1 MTGRA
6 AVRRPPRGTPLCR
19 PCFLAAVEADV
30 GDLTEA
36 AALFRPGDVVAVGM
50 SGGKDSTALAAI
62 LSTLNARRQWRLRL
76 CLLAIDE
83 GIAGY
88 RDDSLE
94 AATATAA
101 SLGLPLTVLS
111 YKDLYGWSMDEV
123 VARVGRVGN
132 CTYCG
137 VWRRQALERGA
148 AFLGAD
154 VLATG
159 HNADDMAETVLMNLL
174 RGDIGRLRRC
184 VDIKTGTGGAGG
196 GAPMGCPLTAMRGQ
210 EVGAEGAVDLAAV
223 VGGAGGR
230 LRHPQERCPR
240 AVPPPLP
247 ARQARHVWRM
257 RRPSRM
263 TVSPPEVEGAVRR
276 VVVEGG
282 GPPARPPRLCWRP
295 RRQRQWLR
303 NRRVVL
309 PVAAVTVA
317 VGVGPTL
324 PPLLLS
330 LHHLPPLP
338 PPAVS
343 PYPLPPTLPPHP
355 LPPHPLSLTLR
366 PHSLP
371 WLSRVLSLRGAA
383 FPLPALPPATPPAS
397 PLPGDP
403 FPASNRSSTRTRR
416 KLCSTATTGG

>member
-1 MTGRA
+1 MPRGCASCVTGRA

-148 AFLGAD
+148 ALLGAD

-196 GAPMGCPLTAMRGQ
+196 G
-210 EVGAEGAVDLAAV
+210 GADGVPADGDL
-223 VGGAGGR
+223 
-230 LRHPQERCPR
+230 
-240 AVPPPLP
+240 
-247 ARQARHVWRM
+247 WRE
-257 RRPSRM
+257 P
-263 TVSPPEVEGAVRR
+263 
-276 VVVEGG
+276 
-282 GPPARPPRLCWRP
+282 
-295 RRQRQWLR
+295 
-303 NRRVVL
+303 
-309 PVAAVTVA
+309 
-317 VGVGPTL
+317 
-324 PPLLLS
+324 
-330 LHHLPPLP
+330 
-338 PPAVS
+338 
-343 PYPLPPTLPPHP
+343 
-355 LPPHPLSLTLR
+355 
-366 PHSLP
+366 
-371 WLSRVLSLRGAA
+371 
-383 FPLPALPPATPPAS
+383 
-397 PLPGDP
+397 
-403 FPASNRSSTRTRR
+403 
-416 KLCSTATTGG
+416 K

>member
-1 MTGRA
+1 MPRGCASCVTGRA

-159 HNADDMAETVLMNLL
+159 HNADWIV
-174 RGDIGRLRRC
+174 
-184 VDIKTGTGGAGG
+184 
-196 GAPMGCPLTAMRGQ
+196 CP
-210 EVGAEGAVDLAAV
+210 
-223 VGGAGGR
+223 
-230 LRHPQERCPR
+230 ER
-240 AVPPPLP
+240 
-247 ARQARHVWRM
+247 
-257 RRPSRM
+257 
-263 TVSPPEVEGAVRR
+263 
-276 VVVEGG
+276 
-282 GPPARPPRLCWRP
+282 
-295 RRQRQWLR
+295 
-303 NRRVVL
+303 
-309 PVAAVTVA
+309 
-317 VGVGPTL
+317 
-324 PPLLLS
+324 
-330 LHHLPPLP
+330 
-338 PPAVS
+338 
-343 PYPLPPTLPPHP
+343 
-355 LPPHPLSLTLR
+355 
-366 PHSLP
+366 
-371 WLSRVLSLRGAA
+371 
-383 FPLPALPPATPPAS
+383 
-397 PLPGDP
+397 
-403 FPASNRSSTRTRR
+403 
-416 KLCSTATTGG
+416 